1 MHNMSPRLIQQL
13 QKHQLSYETIHHPYS
28 ISSLNTAHT
37 SHIPAQKLV
46 KPVIFHDQQGYLMVL
61 VPSNK
66 YVYLNELNMLLNR
79 QMTLVSEAEVSALFS
94 DCDFGAIPPVG
105 DAYNMKS
112 IVDNSLDE
120 CTDVYMEAGN
130 HTDVLHLSSDA
141 FQTLTKNMQHADITV
156 H

>member
-13 QKHQLSYETIHHPYS
+13 QKHQLAYETIHHPYS
-28 ISSLNTAHT
+28 ITSLNTAHA

-46 KPVIFHDQQGYLMVL
+46 KPVILHDQQGYLMAL
-61 VPSNK
+61 VPSNT
-66 YVYLNELNMLLNR
+66 YVYLNELNTILNR
-79 QMTLVSEAEVSALFS
+79 QMTLASEAEVSALFS

-105 DAYNMKS
+105 DAYDMKT
-112 IVDNSLDE
+112 IVDNRLSE

-130 HTDVLHLSSDA
+130 HTDVLHLSGDA
-141 FQTLTKNMQHADITV
+141 FQSLTRNMQHADITV